1 MTIALSIEN
10 LSKQY
15 RLGVIGGKT
24 LQEDL
29 QRWWA
34 SLRGQSDPSIQ
45 IGQEHLAERTGEF
58 IWALRDINFQVE
70 QGEVLGIIGQNGAGK
85 STLLKI
91 LSNLTAPTTGVAKIK
106 GRVASLLEVGTG
118 FNPELTGRENVFL
131 NGAILGMSKVEIQR
145 KFDEI
150 VDFAGVEKF
159 IDTPVKRYSSGMKV
173 RLGFAVAAHLEPEIL
188 VVDEVLAVGDIAF
201 QRKCLGKI
209 DDVSRTEGRTVLF
222 VSHSMI
228 AIRRL
233 CNRVI
238 WLDDGK
244 MVDDGDPVR
253 LISDY
258 LKTSITNLTEQVWD
272 NMKEAPGNDMIR
284 LRRVSVQPVNGSSS
298 FPVDIQKPLIV
309 EFEYWN
315 LVPDAHLSVGFSLY
329 NDNMVEVFAVGSGL
343 EPTWRGRP
351 LPIGL
356 FRSSCQIPG
365 DLLNALP
372 YRVQFRAVKDGAVIF
387 QYNDVLSFEISDRAE
402 IRGGWYGKWPG
413 VIRPNF
419 EWKTELIETN

>member
-15 RLGVIGGKT
+15 RLGIIGSKT
-24 LQEDL
+24 LREDL

-34 SLRGQSDPSIQ
+34 SLRGNPDPLLQ

-118 FNPELTGRENVFL
+118 FNPELTGRDNVFL
-131 NGAILGMSKVEIQR
+131 NGAILGMSKAEIQR

-173 RLGFAVAAHLEPEIL
+173 RLAFAVAAHLEPEIL
-188 VVDEVLAVGDIAF
+188 LVDEVLAVGDAAF
-201 QRKCLGKI
+201 QRKCLGKM
-209 DDVSRTEGRTVLF
+209 DDVSRREGRTVLF
-222 VSHSMI
+222 VSHNMI
-228 AIRRL
+228 AVRRL
-233 CNRVI
+233 CDRAI
-238 WLDDGK
+238 RLDAGRI
-244 MVDDGDPVR
+244 VDDGDPVR

-258 LKTSITNLTEQVWD
+258 LKESITSLTEQVWENIED
-272 NMKEAPGNDMIR
+272 APGNDMIR
-284 LRRVSVQPVNGSSS
+284 LRRVSVRPLNDLSS
-298 FPVDIQKPLIV
+298 FPADIEMPLIV

-315 LVPDAHLSVGFSLY
+315 LMPDAHLSVGFSLY
-329 NDNMVEVFAVGSGL
+329 SDNMVEVFAVGSGR
-343 EPTWRGRP
+343 EPTWRGRRFP
-351 LPIGL
+351 VGL
-356 FRSSCQIPG
+356 FRTSCQIPG
-365 DLLNALP
+365 GLLNALV
-372 YRVQFRAVKDGAVIF
+372 YRIQFRAVKDAVVIF
-387 QYNDVLSFEISDRAE
+387 RYDDVLSFEIADKAE
-402 IRGGWYGKWPG
+402 LRGGWYGKWPG
-413 VIRPNF
+413 VVRPNLD
-419 EWKTELIETN
+419 WKTELVETS

>member
-1 MTIALSIEN
+1 MTIAVSTEN

-15 RLGVIGGKT
+15 RLGIIGGKT

-34 SLRGQSDPSIQ
+34 SLRGNPDPSLQ

-91 LSNLTAPTTGVAKIK
+91 LSSLTAPTTGVVKIK
-106 GRVASLLEVGTG
+106 GRIASLLEVGTG
-118 FNPELTGRENVFL
+118 FNPELTGRDNVFL

-188 VVDEVLAVGDIAF
+188 VVDEVLAVGDVAF

-209 DDVSRTEGRTVLF
+209 DDVSRKDGRTVLL

-228 AIRRL
+228 AVRRL
-233 CNRVI
+233 CNRAI
-238 WLDDGK
+238 WLDAGRI
-244 MVDDGDPVR
+244 VDDGDPVR

-258 LKTSITNLTEQVWD
+258 LKTSITDLTEQVWD

-284 LRRVSVQPVNGSSS
+284 LRRVSVQPLNGSSS

-315 LVPDAHLSVGFSLY
+315 LIPDAYLSVGFSLY

-387 QYNDVLSFEISDRAE
+387 QYNDALSFEIADRAE